1 MRSTKRMLLAA
12 ALTIPLTGC
21 GATLITGTDASCRA
35 FQVITFS
42 GANDTAET
50 VAQVREH
57 NAVFRALGCEKLGQP
72 TPVLPAANTP
82 NKGLANP

>member
-35 FQVITFS
+35 FKTITFS
-42 GANDTAET
+42 GAQDTAET

-57 NAVFRALGCEKLGQP
+57 NAAYRAVCPEKKDG
-72 TPVLPAANTP
+72 AAVP
-82 NKGLANP
+82 